1 MKKVLYLVVLFGLLL
16 TACGAKAPPTPD
28 AAQVQAS
35 AVSMAFT
42 MSAQTMAAQPTATP
56 IPPTLEPT
64 FAPPPSPTFPVLPT
78 FPAIQPTATKAVS
91 GDACSNALVDMGA
104 SGPKVFLMV
113 INKTKASVT
122 FSLYLSETPF
132 ACGFVP
138 GVNPLAPHAR
148 LALSIPE
155 GCYYPFAMVNDPK
168 KAATNGGPARC
179 IHGDDK
185 IELQIDYTNNTW
197 LFP

>member
-91 GDACSNALVDMGA
+91 
-104 SGPKVFLMV
+104 
-113 INKTKASVT
+113 
-122 FSLYLSETPF
+122 
-132 ACGFVP
+132 
-138 GVNPLAPHAR
+138 
-148 LALSIPE
+148 
-155 GCYYPFAMVNDPK
+155 
-168 KAATNGGPARC
+168 
-179 IHGDDK
+179 
-185 IELQIDYTNNTW
+185 
-197 LFP
+197 